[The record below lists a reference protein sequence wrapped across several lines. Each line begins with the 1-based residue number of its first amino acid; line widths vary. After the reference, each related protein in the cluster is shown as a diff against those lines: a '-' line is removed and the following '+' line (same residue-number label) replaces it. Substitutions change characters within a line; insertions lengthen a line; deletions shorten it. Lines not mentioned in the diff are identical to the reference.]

1 MAHIHH
7 GQGTAGTGI
16 YGAGK
21 LLFYPHSSLVLSIL
35 PSLSARDDRE
45 AQGDDGSAAACLTE
59 HSCPTATK
67 LGVMVLQGVQ
77 QRCVHLGLR
86 RDSHLTGYC
95 GVFIPAE
102 PEVFGWDQ

>member
-21 LLFYPHSSLVLSIL
+21 LHFYPHSSVVLSIL

-45 AQGDDGSAAACLTE
+45 VQGDDGSAAACLTE
-59 HSCPTATK
+59 HSCPTA
-67 LGVMVLQGVQ
+67 
-77 QRCVHLGLR
+77 
-86 RDSHLTGYC
+86 
-95 GVFIPAE
+95 
-102 PEVFGWDQ
+102 